1 MESKIATAQAE
12 IIKFIEITAREYQL
26 PPFVV
31 VGILTGLT
39 SDWRAKELVQV
50 VESYNGVI
58 QQLNERL
65 EKGLEKGDEK
75 EDVHN

>member
-50 VESYNGVI
+50 VESYNGII
-58 QQLNERL
+58 QQLNEQL
-65 EKGLEKGDEK
+65 KKGDD
-75 EDVHN
+75 EDVHDKL

>member
-31 VGILTGLT
+31 TGVLSGVL
-39 SDWRAKELVQV
+39 SDWRSKELVQV

-58 QQLNERL
+58 QQLNEQL
-65 EKGLEKGDEK
+65 KKGDEK